1 MTWTDI
7 LITIISTAVTALLSW
22 GIAKLT
28 KWVESKIGDSKKA
41 TMLNNAILAVSS
53 AVKATWQTY
62 VQAIKGT
69 EAWTKEAQTAALNKA
84 VKTAKEQL
92 SAEVQEYIAENF
104 GNLDKWLVSQVE
116 STIYDL
122 KIVGSSSKTTE

>member
-28 KWVESKIGDSKKA
+28 KWVDSKIGDSKKA
-41 TMLNNAILAVSS
+41 SMLNNAIFAVSN

-92 SAEVQEYIAENF
+92 SAEVQEYISENF
-104 GNLDKWLVSQVE
+104 GSLDKWLVSQVE

>member
-1 MTWTDI
+1 MSWTDI
-7 LITIISTAVTALLSW
+7 LITIISTVITALLSW

-41 TMLNNAILAVSS
+41 TMLNNAIIAVSS

-69 EAWTKEAQTAALNKA
+69 EAWTKEVQTAALNKA

-92 SAEVQEYIAENF
+92 SAEVQEYITENF
-104 GNLDKWLVSQVE
+104 GSLDKWLVSQVE

-122 KIVGSSSKTTE
+122 KIVGSSKTTE

>member
-1 MTWTDI
+1 MSWTDI
-7 LITIISTAVTALLSW
+7 LITIISTVVTALLSW

-41 TMLNNAILAVSS
+41 TMLNNAIIAVSS

-69 EAWTKEAQTAALNKA
+69 EAWTKEAQTTALNKA

-92 SAEVQEYIAENF
+92 SAEIQEYITENF
-104 GNLDKWLVSQVE
+104 GSLDKWLVSQVE

-122 KIVGSSSKTTE
+122 KIVGSSKTTE

>member
-28 KWVESKIGDSKKA
+28 KWVDSKIGDSKKA
-41 TMLNNAILAVSS
+41 SMLNNAIFAVSN

-69 EAWTKEAQTAALNKA
+69 EAWTKEAQAAALNKA

-92 SAEVQEYIAENF
+92 SAEVQEYITENF
-104 GNLDKWLVSQVE
+104 GSLDKWLVSQVE

-122 KIVGSSSKTTE
+122 KIVGSASKITE

>member
-28 KWVESKIGDSKKA
+28 KWVDSKIGDSKKA
-41 TMLNNAILAVSS
+41 SMLNNAIFAVSN

-92 SAEVQEYIAENF
+92 SAEVQEYITENF
-104 GNLDKWLVSQVE
+104 GSLDKWLVSQVE

-122 KIVGSSSKTTE
+122 KIVGSASKTTE

>member
-28 KWVESKIGDSKKA
+28 KWVDSKIGDSKKA
-41 TMLNNAILAVSS
+41 SMLNNAIFAVSN

-92 SAEVQEYIAENF
+92 SAEVQEYITENF
-104 GNLDKWLVSQVE
+104 GSLDKWLVSQVE

-122 KIVGSSSKTTE
+122 KIVGSASKITE

>member
-28 KWVESKIGDSKKA
+28 KWVDSKIGDSKKA
-41 TMLNNAILAVSS
+41 SMLNNAIFAVSNT
-53 AVKATWQTY
+53 VKATWQTY

-92 SAEVQEYIAENF
+92 SAEVQEYITENF
-104 GNLDKWLVSQVE
+104 GSLDKWLVSQVE

-122 KIVGSSSKTTE
+122 KIVGSASKTTE

>member
-28 KWVESKIGDSKKA
+28 KWLDSKIGDSKKA
-41 TMLNNAILAVSS
+41 SMLNNAIFAVSN

-92 SAEVQEYIAENF
+92 SAEVQEYITENF
-104 GNLDKWLVSQVE
+104 GSLDKWLVSQVE

-122 KIVGSSSKTTE
+122 KIVGSASKTTE

>member
-28 KWVESKIGDSKKA
+28 KWVDSKIGDSKKA
-41 TMLNNAILAVSS
+41 SMLNNAIFAVSN

-92 SAEVQEYIAENF
+92 SAEVQEYITENF
-104 GNLDKWLVSQVE
+104 GSLDKWLVSQVE

-122 KIVGSSSKTTE
+122 KIVGSASKTIE

>member
-28 KWVESKIGDSKKA
+28 KWVDSKIGDSKKA
-41 TMLNNAILAVSS
+41 SMLNNAIFAVSN

-92 SAEVQEYIAENF
+92 SAEVQEYISENF
-104 GNLDKWLVSQVE
+104 GSLDKWLVSQVE

-122 KIVGSSSKTTE
+122 KIVGSASKTTE

>member
-28 KWVESKIGDSKKA
+28 KWVDSKIGDSKKA
-41 TMLNNAILAVSS
+41 SMLNNAIFAVSN

-69 EAWTKEAQTAALNKA
+69 EAWTKEAQAAALNKA

-92 SAEVQEYIAENF
+92 SAEVQEYITENF
-104 GNLDKWLVSQVE
+104 GSLDKWLVSQVE

-122 KIVGSSSKTTE
+122 KIVGSASKTTE